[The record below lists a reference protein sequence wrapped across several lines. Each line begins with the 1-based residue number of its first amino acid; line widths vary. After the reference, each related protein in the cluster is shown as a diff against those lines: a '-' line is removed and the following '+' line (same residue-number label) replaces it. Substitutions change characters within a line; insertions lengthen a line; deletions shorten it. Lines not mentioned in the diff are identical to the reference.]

1 MNPYLSAAIA
11 ALGAIVVGYFGL
23 VANRAR
29 LRSDSGNARI
39 DQYQE
44 DLAAMRAERV
54 EDRKQAADQRSDDLA
69 RTARLERIVRTQ
81 GDYIGELR
89 KHIADGKPP
98 PPPPFPQ
105 GLIT

>member
-1 MNPYLSAAIA
+1 M
-11 ALGAIVVGYFGL
+11 
-23 VANRAR
+23 
-29 LRSDSGNARI
+29 I
-39 DQYQE
+39 DQHQE
-44 DLAAMRAERV
+44 DIKELRRETADLRRV
-54 EDRKQAADQRSDDLA
+54 QR
-69 RTARLERIVRTQ
+69 VQ